1 MKTDMELRQERD
13 AHRKAA
19 RQIGKQLRKRSR
31 KAHGL
36 GPRKKGMGVRI
47 GDRDEAEKVIRG
59 WLEAGSYVRRDG
71 SEKLVGR
78 DWRTRKR
85 EIWVRGDGRCER
97 IVEEVVCSRGEVLIP
112 EQRCKNEMHDPH
124 HKVERRRGR
133 DDRAENLI
141 GLCRLHHDLLDPRK
155 IRSGKVGA

>member
-1 MKTDMELRQERD
+1 MKSDMQIRQEISHLKKVLRQ
-13 AHRKAA
+13 RK
-19 RQIGKQLRKRSR
+19 R

-36 GPRKKGMGVRI
+36 PKRKKGMGCRI
-47 GDRDEAEKVIRG
+47 GDRDEEEKVRRG
-59 WLEAGSYVRRDG
+59 YVEAGSYVRRDG

-78 DWRTRKR
+78 DWRTRKH
-85 EIWVRGDGRCER
+85 EIWVRGGGRCEQ
-97 IVEEVVCSRGEVLIP
+97 IVEVVGYRPPFGDDNNDI
-112 EQRCKNEMHDPH
+112 RCRSEMHDPH
-124 HKVERRRGR
+124 HKIERRRGR